1 MGNVENLESFDVTDH
16 VEKKAGNPGGSN
28 KKKGYGKHHRAI
40 NLIFELCDLMGF
52 KVESRIVLRDKKTGK
67 IWR

>member
-1 MGNVENLESFDVTDH
+1 MGNVENLESFDVTDSTR
-16 VEKKAGNPGGSN
+16 KKN
-28 KKKGYGKHHRAI
+28 KKEYGRHHRAI